1 MKKTVYVIAISVVI
15 ILFIVGMVFIH
26 SKRIDKKYAVEYAR
40 VFGSYDINEVDRYLD
55 KKTIITYN
63 GFSSTYEDL
72 RDNVISAFN
81 EKKYDMPKD
90 GSYGHGNGRFVDGTQ
105 TVEIQVYINSDDYSS
120 EFVSMEIERKCFMFY
135 RIKTISSDD
144 DFFGYLFWGKNTLG

>member
-1 MKKTVYVIAISVVI
+1 
-15 ILFIVGMVFIH
+15 
-26 SKRIDKKYAVEYAR
+26 
-40 VFGSYDINEVDRYLD
+40 
-55 KKTIITYN
+55 
-63 GFSSTYEDL
+63 
-72 RDNVISAFN
+72 
-81 EKKYDMPKD
+81 MPKD

-144 DFFGYLFWGKNTLG
+144 DFFGYLFCGKNTLG